1 MSTLWNLNF
10 TMIPLYDHHI
20 AVRRQVMFFIKN
32 FHLPVHCCFL
42 TVGQPGWCI
51 VESTYLPPIWLA
63 QFLPLCMFLSC
74 SKGFSAVFLPSQK
87 LTSSIFY
94 LISIWSGQRILSK
107 CYEQC
112 KKFFTFR
119 QVTLSGSL
127 LRVLTV
133 EPFPV
138 RTVVTQSHYSCSS
151 SKQPSSQNPVHF
163 S

>member
-1 MSTLWNLNF
+1 
-10 TMIPLYDHHI
+10 
-20 AVRRQVMFFIKN
+20 MFFIKN
-32 FHLPVHCCFL
+32 FHPPVHCCFL

-51 VESTYLPPIWLA
+51 IESTYLPPMSLA
-63 QFLPLCMFLSC
+63 EFLPLCMFLSC
-74 SKGFSAVFLPSQK
+74 SKGFYPVFLPSQK
-87 LTSSIFY
+87 LTSSKLSQFDQDRGSSLNVMNNVKIFV
-94 LISIWSGQRILSK
+94 
-107 CYEQC
+107 
-112 KKFFTFR
+112 TFR
-119 QVTLSGSL
+119 QFTLSGSL